1 MQLLTALVDQLY
13 GTITLNRTKEM
24 TFHDCFEYKGRKCLF
39 FGYLAHKRPRIAFI
53 NQQLPGGAERISSFT
68 NSRFVGNMQVI
79 SQTF

>member
-1 MQLLTALVDQLY
+1 MP
-13 GTITLNRTKEM
+13 
-24 TFHDCFEYKGRKCLF
+24 F

-53 NQQLPGGAERISSFT
+53 NQQLPGGAECISSFT